1 MLGFKKQ
8 RAHMT
13 NHIAGKTII
22 VTGAGSGFG
31 RLIASK
37 AVKAG
42 AKVVCGDVNAAT
54 LDETVASV
62 RAGNG
67 SVAGLAGDVS
77 DLAYMKSLA
86 ARAVEEFGAIDVM
99 INNAGVMPLAF
110 FRDHEKAAAAWNRCI
125 DVNIRGVMNGII
137 AVHDQMIAQGRGHVV
152 NISSIY
158 GNFPVAGAA
167 VYGASKAAVNF
178 FSDALRVES
187 QGKIKVTTI
196 KPTGVPATALGTGII
211 NPEAAIGIIGQNS
224 GYFAAMGAMAQGK
237 ASVGQMDP
245 DDVRYLALDPV
256 YIADAVLH
264 AIDQPW
270 GVSIGEV
277 TVRASGDGYIL

>member
-1 MLGFKKQ
+1 MSS
-8 RAHMT
+8 
-13 NHIAGKTII
+13 HIAGKTII
-22 VTGAGSGFG
+22 ITGAGSGFG
-31 RLIASK
+31 RLIATK
-37 AVKAG
+37 AAAAG
-42 AKVVCGDVNAAT
+42 ARVVCGDVNAAG
-54 LDETVASV
+54 LDETVAA
-62 RAGNG
+62 AGNG
-67 SVAGLAGDVS
+67 SVASLAGDVS
-77 DLAYMKSLA
+77 DLAYMKALA
-86 ARAVEEFGAIDVM
+86 ARAVDEFGAIDVM

-110 FRDHEKAAAAWNRCI
+110 FRDHARAADAWNRCI

-137 AVHDQMIAQGRGHVV
+137 AVHDQMIAQGRGHVI

-196 KPTGVPATALGTGII
+196 KPTGVPATALGKGVI
-211 NPEAAIGIIGQNS
+211 NPEAVIGILGQNA
-224 GYFAAMGAMAQGK
+224 GYLATVGAAAQGK
-237 ASVGQMDP
+237 GSEGQLDAE
-245 DDVRYLALDPV
+245 DIRYLVLDPV

-264 AIDQPW
+264 VIDQPW
-270 GVSIGEV
+270 GVSIGDV

>member
-1 MLGFKKQ
+1 
-8 RAHMT
+8 MT
-13 NHIAGKTII
+13 NHIAGKVIV

-31 RLIASK
+31 RLIATK
-37 AVKAG
+37 AAAAG
-42 AKVVCGDVNAAT
+42 ARVVCGDINAPA
-54 LDETVASV
+54 LAETVAAV
-62 RAGNG
+62 GNG
-67 SVAGLAGDVS
+67 SVASLAGDVS
-77 DLAYMKSLA
+77 DLAYMKALA
-86 ARAVEEFGAIDVM
+86 AKAVEEFGAIDVM

-110 FRDHEKAAAAWNRCI
+110 FRDHEKAADAWNRCI

-137 AVHDQMIAQGRGHVV
+137 AVHDQMIAQGRGHVI

-196 KPTGVPATALGTGII
+196 KPTGVPATALGKGVI
-211 NPEAAIGIIGQNS
+211 NPEAVIGILGQHS
-224 GYFAAMGAMAQGK
+224 DYLATVGAAVQGK
-237 ASVGQMDP
+237 GSEGQLDAESI
-245 DDVRYLALDPV
+245 RYLVLDPV

-270 GVSIGEV
+270 GVSIGDV

>member
-1 MLGFKKQ
+1 
-8 RAHMT
+8 MT
-13 NHIAGKTII
+13 NRIAGKTIV

-31 RLIASK
+31 RLIATK
-37 AVKAG
+37 AAAAG
-42 AKVVCGDVNAAT
+42 ARVVCGDVNATT
-54 LDETVASV
+54 LDETMNTV
-62 RAGNG
+62 RSGNG

-86 ARAVEEFGAIDVM
+86 AQAVAEFGAIDVM

-110 FRDHEKAAAAWNRCI
+110 FRDHAKAAGAWNRCI

-137 AVHDQMIAQGRGHVV
+137 AVHDQMIAQGRGHVI

-178 FSDALRVES
+178 FSEALRVES

-196 KPTGVPATALGTGII
+196 KPTGVPATALGTGVI
-211 NPEAAIGIIGQNS
+211 NPEAVIGILGQH
-224 GYFAAMGAMAQGK
+224 GDYLATVGAAVQGK
-237 ASVGQMDP
+237 GSEGQLDAESI
-245 DDVRYLALDPV
+245 RYLVLDPV

-270 GVSIGEV
+270 GVSLGDI